1 MTSERLIYNWSLD
14 MLSSLDESDVDFT
27 IPFVISFVQFE
38 ENHCFAFFSKSSY
51 ILYFITCY

>member
-1 MTSERLIYNWSLD
+1 

-38 ENHCFAFFSKSSY
+38 ENRCFAFFSKSSY
-51 ILYFITCY
+51 ILYFIICY